1 MLLALCMALL
11 LAQAGGL
18 TVVVSGASGRVGS
31 EVARDLSKRP
41 HVRVVALVR
50 SAEKA
55 RAMLPDGVVVLE
67 ADYGDRTALDA
78 ALARVEAGF
87 RLFLACG
94 NSPQQAELELNVVR
108 AARAR
113 GCAFCCKLSTA
124 TPALEMR
131 QGPYEAHLRV
141 EAALREE
148 SSDARLPH
156 AVLRPN
162 LFMQML
168 TAPPL
173 GVAAH
178 LAESDRAEH
187 PFADAAI
194 SMIDARDVAAVGAA
208 ILVGD
213 DPEAQHGSQTYE
225 LTGPTAATL
234 AGDLAD
240 ALRAVRPRPVEVAA
254 CDATKFVISA
264 GVPEPAAARLAGF
277 LDVLAE
283 CSDVSDR
290 VEAITGRAP
299 RSLADFVR
307 DDARPWL
314 PHS

>member
-1 MLLALCMALL
+1 MALL
-11 LAQAGGL
+11 LAAHAGGL
-18 TVVVSGASGRVGS
+18 CTVVVSGASGRVGS
-31 EVARDLSKRP
+31 EVARGLSERP
-41 HVRVVALVR
+41 GVRVVALVR

-55 RAMLPDGVVVLE
+55 RGMLPDGVVVLE
-67 ADYGDRTALDA
+67 ADYGDPAALDA
-78 ALARVEAGF
+78 ALARVETGF

-94 NSPQQAELELNVVR
+94 NAPEQAELELNVAR

-124 TPALEMR
+124 TAVLEMR
-131 QGPYEAHLRV
+131 QGPYEAHSRV

-148 SSDARLPH
+148 ASDARLPH

-178 LAESDRAEH
+178 LLESDRAEH

-208 ILVGD
+208 ILVSD
-213 DPEAQHGSQTYE
+213 DPEAQHGSRTYE
-225 LTGPTAATL
+225 LTGPAAATL

-240 ALRAVRPRPVEVAA
+240 ALRAVRPRPVRVAA
-254 CDATKFVISA
+254 CGSTAFVVGA
-264 GVPEPAAARLAGF
+264 GIPEAAAARLAGF
-277 LDVLAE
+277 LDVLAG
-283 CSDVSDR
+283 CSDVSDH
-290 VEAITGRAP
+290 VEAITGRPP

-307 DDARPWL
+307 DDTRPWL
-314 PHS
+314 PR